1 MYHIVYKSRAAG
13 LPTIADLRRL
23 LLQSSANNTRL
34 GITGLLL
41 YAEGYY
47 MQVLEGDAAA
57 VQQLYASIQADSR
70 HTCVETLSEGAIK
83 ERIFQNWS
91 MAFQTLPGEDFRRLT
106 GYIDAY
112 RSRAPNA
119 YQPALDEEMLCLLK
133 SFAVNADSLL

>member
-1 MYHIVYKSRAAG
+1 MHHIVYKSCAVG

-34 GITGLLL
+34 GVTGLLL

-47 MQVLEGDAAA
+47 MQVLEGDATA
-57 VQQLYASIQADSR
+57 VQNLYASIRADSR
-70 HTCVETLSEGAIK
+70 HTDVDTLSEGVIK
-83 ERIFQNWS
+83 ERIFQNWA

-106 GYIDAY
+106 GYINAH
-112 RSRAPNA
+112 RSRASDA
-119 YQPALDEEMLCLLK
+119 YLPALDEEMLCLLK